1 MTDPADSI
9 REDPTEVPAG
19 LLFHSGHTYVR
30 IISADLAFVGATRFA
45 VGFVGSIGQVLRP
58 PEYHRLSSG
67 ELAWTLVS
75 RAGRKLVQTSPV
87 GGRVLVVNKD
97 LLDDPGRLENST
109 YQRGWVLC
117 IQSPNLQGSL
127 ADLLPLEPDRLWLD
141 HTLKVMEG
149 ILGDEGNLLFPD
161 GTWRP
166 GFGDGFSVQ
175 QWEALRHRLFPVTRH
190 QSLHVNSN
198 H

>member
-1 MTDPADSI
+1 MTDLANPI
-9 REDPTEVPAG
+9 REESADVPAG

-45 VGFVGSIGQVLRP
+45 VGFVGAVGQVLLP
-58 PEYHRLSSG
+58 PEYHRLASG
-67 ELAWTLVS
+67 EMAWTLVS
-75 RAGRKLVQTSPV
+75 RTGRRLVQTSPV

-97 LLDDPGRLENST
+97 LLDEPGRVANST
-109 YQRGWVLC
+109 YQQGWILC
-117 IQSPNLQGSL
+117 IQSPSLHGSL
-127 ADLLPLEPDRLWLD
+127 GDLLPLEPDRIWLD
-141 HTLKVMEG
+141 HTLKVMEAAPG
-149 ILGDEGNLLFPD
+149 VDESLLFRD

-166 GFGDGFSVQ
+166 AFGDAFSIE
-175 QWEALRHRLFPVTRH
+175 QWETLRHKLFPVTRH